1 VYFKLP
7 NELFLTNLGSQ
18 INTILLDADNG
29 QGYQNL
35 PFDTAIPLQFYQ
47 NKMHDLTFKITLNNG
62 QTLYCRSKFKIDDPV
77 LDNPFT
83 TITKSSSNVV
93 NRVYITQGNNFFNGA
108 WLTIR
113 RIPGNNEITR
123 PLIIAEGLDTG
134 NFTAPEDFG
143 GKNTFEGFQRDIDQ
157 SGNNLRN
164 LIDEDRN
171 HTYDLIYIDWARG
184 MADLR
189 DNSGVL
195 EEVIKWVNANKTAT
209 AEPNVLLG
217 QSMGGVIGR
226 YTLAR
231 MENAQATNPNAPD
244 HDVRLFVAHD
254 SPMQGANT
262 PLGLAH
268 FSAHMKQEYV
278 AAPAFSFIGEVLVP
292 IGFGLAELGSNFLN
306 FFGANTSVP
315 SFVTPAQLLSLQD
328 QTASKQLNYWSIDYS
343 SFGGFFGTGQSQTNI
358 YNLAWQQTLENEG
371 WPQQSRNI
379 AISNGN
385 ECGVDNGFAPGDPL
399 LQIDSTSNPGFLL
412 DVMNMFL
419 APYIGFNTLDPGLF
433 ILGLVPGSSTWQT
446 NFDINSY
453 GNQGNQNQIY
463 RGRIR
468 YEKRVLWVGPNISYD
483 ITNQSYNAPSQAL
496 PFETYSGGIL
506 ELLDD
511 DGEFSEEIPI
521 IEDLIDVIND
531 SYGFI
536 PVVSALDIKKTNGN
550 DPTPIDYLKSY
561 SGGTPSDPNLV
572 SGFDAFIVDNQP
584 DQPTNNEHLSF
595 QVRNGNWL
603 ADELEAE
610 SPADY
615 PVVVDCSFA
624 CDGSSAITGSGR
636 ICDSETYNFQEGPTF
651 INWSINPSNAANISV
666 NTLNPNQVTVTRNS
680 SYNGTA
686 TLIADAFA
694 QGCGSNT
701 ITKNVWFG
709 GPNINQPT
717 SVSGP
722 NNINPGQTGLFSVN
736 TGNFNSASSFT
747 WVLFS
752 YQFPNASQYFELN
765 QVHNGLF
772 TVKPDFDVP
781 GGFYSVQLRATN
793 GCGFYPVSKTFY
805 VEEGDGTPVLYNK
818 SSNIY
823 KIYPNPSST
832 TLNISLVDKTQQPL
846 SSENIFGELLDLN
859 GLFISRIEIYDH
871 NASVNASNL
880 RKGIYILR
888 IHYDGKSEGHQVI
901 VE

>member
-1 VYFKLP
+1 
-7 NELFLTNLGSQ
+7 
-18 INTILLDADNG
+18 
-29 QGYQNL
+29 
-35 PFDTAIPLQFYQ
+35 
-47 NKMHDLTFKITLNNG
+47 
-62 QTLYCRSKFKIDDPV
+62 
-77 LDNPFT
+77 
-83 TITKSSSNVV
+83 
-93 NRVYITQGNNFFNGA
+93 
-108 WLTIR
+108 
-113 RIPGNNEITR
+113 
-123 PLIIAEGLDTG
+123 
-134 NFTAPEDFG
+134 
-143 GKNTFEGFQRDIDQ
+143 
-157 SGNNLRN
+157 
-164 LIDEDRN
+164 
-171 HTYDLIYIDWARG
+171 

-195 EEVIKWVNANKTAT
+195 EEVIKWVNANKTGP
-209 AEPNVLLG
+209 EPNVLLG

-231 MENAQATNPNAPD
+231 MENAQATNPSAPD
-244 HDVRLFVAHD
+244 HDVRLFIAHD

-262 PLGLAH
+262 PLGLSH

-278 AAPAFSFIGEVLVP
+278 SSPLALFSGEVLVP
-292 IGFGLAELGSNFLN
+292 IGFGLAELGSSFLN

-399 LQIDSTSNPGFLL
+399 LRIDSKSNPGILL
-412 DVMNMFL
+412 DLMNMAL
-419 APYIGFNTLDPGLF
+419 APLVGAFTLDPNLIIVG
-433 ILGLVPGSSTWQT
+433 ILPGSSSWQS
-446 NFDINSY
+446 NFDIYSY
-453 GNQGNQNQIY
+453 GLQGSENQIY
-463 RGRIR
+463 RGRIT
-468 YEKRVLWVGPNISYD
+468 YEKRPLWIGPK
-483 ITNQSYNAPSQAL
+483 ITRTLTNKTYNAPAQAL
-496 PFETYSGGIL
+496 PFETFSGGTL
-506 ELLDD
+506 ELA
-511 DGEFSEEIPI
+511 EFTEDVPI
-521 IEDLIDVIND
+521 FGDLAEVINE
-531 SYGFI
+531 SSGFI
-536 PVVSALDIKKTNGN
+536 PVVSALDIRKVNGN
-550 DPTPIDYLKSY
+550 GPSEQDYLKSY
-561 SGGTPSDPNLV
+561 AAGSVSDPTLV
-572 SGFDAFIVDNQP
+572 SGFDAFIVDNLPNQP
-584 DQPTNNEHLSF
+584 ENNEHLSF
-595 QVRNGNWL
+595 QVRNGDWL
-603 ADELEAE
+603 ADELEAQ
-610 SPADY
+610 SPSDY
-615 PVVVDCSFA
+615 PVLDDCSYA
-624 CDGSSAITGSGR
+624 CDGSSSITGAGL
-636 ICDSETYNFQEGPTF
+636 ICSSSTFTFQDGPTS
-651 INWSINPSNAANISV
+651 INWSINPSNAGNISID
-666 NTLNPNQVTVTRNS
+666 LSNPNQVTITKNN
-680 SYNGTA
+680 SYNGPA
-686 TLIADAFA
+686 TINANTSSPK
-694 QGCGSNT
+694 CGSNT
-701 ITKNVWFG
+701 IPKNVWFG
-709 GPNINQPT
+709 GPNVNQPT

-722 NNINPGQTGLFSVN
+722 NNLDPGQTGLFSVN

-772 TVKPDFDVP
+772 TIKPDFDVP

-859 GLFISRIEIYDH
+859 GLFISKIEIYDH